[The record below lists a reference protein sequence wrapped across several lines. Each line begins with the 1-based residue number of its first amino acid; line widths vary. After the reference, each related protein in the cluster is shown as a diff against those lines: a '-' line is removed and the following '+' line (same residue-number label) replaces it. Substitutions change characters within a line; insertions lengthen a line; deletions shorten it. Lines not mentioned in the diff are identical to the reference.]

1 MKSFIIIYLN
11 KIHVHVQLCQV
22 PLCMCVIY
30 SIPHITLMSAIEAC
44 TFTCTYSMS
53 ALNIHVHDV
62 GVGKQFRYT
71 EGTCTSLV
79 HLSELSNSSTEF
91 KGMDD
96 RVFWWQLQVLFVV
109 FIYCIFSIML

>member
-1 MKSFIIIYLN
+1 
-11 KIHVHVQLCQV
+11 
-22 PLCMCVIY
+22 
-30 SIPHITLMSAIEAC
+30 
-44 TFTCTYSMS
+44 MS

-62 GVGKQFRYT
+62 DVGKQFRYTEAALNIHVHDVDVGKQFRYT
-71 EGTCTSLV
+71 EGTSLV

-91 KGMDD
+91 KGVDD